1 MIHVLPIPEED
12 EIQIVLGKIQD
23 LVDLELPSY
32 EIEVSAVYA
41 SRVEV
46 IGMDDL
52 EALNTIE
59 DFQ

>member
-1 MIHVLPIPEED
+1 MIHVLPIPEEN
-12 EIQIVLGKIQD
+12 EIQAVLAKLQD

-52 EALNTIE
+52 DALETIE
-59 DFQ
+59 DF